1 MSEIGEAAVDYV
13 RRGLAVIALQPR
25 KKAPSF
31 RNGLKDATTH
41 AGDVEAWW
49 NMYPTDNV
57 AIVTGRVSGNIGV
70 IDIDIDDDCGKDGYE
85 FLRKWEREHGPLPD
99 TWTVTTARGG
109 QHMYYRFDGEVPRNT
124 ANEELAIDFRGEGG
138 YVMAPPSVHPNG
150 NVVEWDFHPDDYDL
164 AWADDNV
171 LAFLDAVRPKGMQN
185 SAGKFEL
192 PEHVSKGGRNQ
203 AMFKYCS
210 SLQSRGLGDREIR
223 MLAHAANQERFEP
236 PMDADEVDRCVDSAL
251 GYDKGDS
258 RKPKHIEVRHGKA
271 VLDVGTNGNVLQTC
285 TNATKAVMADER
297 LSGRFRHDQLADSV
311 MVTLPLPWDGGTGD
325 RPLTDADYVALHT
338 YLEDNYRLTKKQ
350 NAIDAVTNA
359 SRANAYNPLTD
370 WLSSLV
376 WDGTE
381 RMDMLLPAFLGAEPS
396 DYNVAVTRVALFGAV
411 ARAYRPGTKVDNMPI
426 LVGRQGLGK
435 SFFLRTLACGDQWYS
450 DNLNTIEGD
459 KGMEK
464 LAGMW
469 IVEMAELLAT
479 KKAKEV
485 EAIKAFITSTSDYY
499 RKPYER
505 IAAQRP
511 RTCTFWGTTNSKS
524 FLNDKTGNR
533 RFLPVVCGVNEPYM
547 SCWDKGSHAYMEQ
560 VWAEAV
566 HRWHNEKPSLTLDD
580 SVQDA
585 ALRQQESFAED
596 DPRVGIIEE
605 YLETRLVIGVTQSAV
620 DRRVCTQ
627 EIMSE
632 CLHVEQGTA
641 FYLTLV
647 RDVVQIMDDMP
658 GWKRLEKKAKTRN
671 YGTQRCWVP
680 DDEPDSVA
688 AWVAALN
695 ANGNHK

>member
-1 MSEIGEAAVDYV
+1 MSEIGDAAVDYV
-13 RRGLAVIALQPR
+13 RRGLAIIALQPR

-31 RNGLKDATTH
+31 QNGLKDATTH
-41 AGDVEAWW
+41 AGDVEQWW
-49 NMYPTDNV
+49 ERYPTDNV

-70 IDIDIDDDCGKDGYE
+70 IDIDLDEDCGKDGYE
-85 FLRKWEREHGPLPD
+85 YLRKWEREHGALPE

-109 QHMYYRFDGEVPRNT
+109 QHLYYRFDGEVPRNT

-150 NVVEWDFHPDDYDL
+150 NTVEWDFHPDDYDL

-171 LAFLDAVRPKGMQN
+171 LAFLDSIRPAHSTN
-185 SAGKFEL
+185 SAGRFEL
-192 PEHVSKGGRNQ
+192 PEVVGKGGRN
-203 AMFKYCS
+203 ATMFKYCA
-210 SLQSRGLGDREIR
+210 SLQSRGLGDAEMR
-223 MLAHAANQERFEP
+223 MLAHAANKARFQP
-236 PMDADEVDRCVDSAL
+236 PLPDDEVDRCVDSAL
-251 GYDKGDS
+251 GYDKGES
-258 RKPKHIEVRHGKA
+258 RRSRHIEVVRGKA
-271 VLDVGTNGNVLQTC
+271 VLDVAQNGHVLQTC
-285 TNATKAVMADER
+285 TNATKAVLADER
-297 LSGRFRHDQLADSV
+297 LSGRFRYNELADAV
-311 MVTLPLPWDGGTGD
+311 MVSMPLPWDEGD
-325 RPLTDADYVALHT
+325 GERPMLDSDYVGLHT
-338 YLEDNYRLTKKQ
+338 YLEDNYKLTKKQ

-359 SRANAYNPLTD
+359 SRQNAYNPLTD

-381 RMDMLLPAFLGAEPS
+381 RMDMLLPAYLGAEPS

-411 ARAYRPGTKVDNMPI
+411 ARAYKPGTKVDNMPI

-435 SFFLRTLACGDQWYS
+435 SYFLRTLACGDQWYS

-511 RTCTFWGTTNSKS
+511 RTCTFWGTTNSHS

-533 RFLPVVCGVNEPYM
+533 RFLPVVCGVNEPWL
-547 SCWDKGSHAYMEQ
+547 SCWDKGAHAYMEQ

-566 HRWHNEKPSLTLDD
+566 HRWRNEKPSLKLDP
-580 SVQDA
+580 SVELIA
-585 ALRQQESFAED
+585 VRQQEDFSED
-596 DPRVGIIEE
+596 DPRVGLIED
-605 YLETRLVIGVTQSAV
+605 YLETRLVTGTLRPMVE
-620 DRRVCTQ
+620 RRVCSQ
-627 EIMSE
+627 EIMME
-632 CLHVEQGTA
+632 CLRFEQTSPN
-641 FYLTLV
+641 YKVVTN
-647 RDVVQIMDDMP
+647 DVVAILDSTP
-658 GWKRLEKKAKTRN
+658 GWKRCRGKQKTAK

-680 DDEPDSVA
+680 VDCE
-688 AWVAALN
+688 
-695 ANGNHK
+695 